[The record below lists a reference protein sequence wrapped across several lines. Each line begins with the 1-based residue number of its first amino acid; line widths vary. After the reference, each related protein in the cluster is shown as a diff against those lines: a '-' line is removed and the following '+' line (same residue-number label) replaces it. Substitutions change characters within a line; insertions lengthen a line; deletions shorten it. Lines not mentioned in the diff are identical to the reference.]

1 VVAEPEELNY
11 LWFFFCVF
19 LGSIVYVYISSAAA
33 AALHQTNS
41 KSERSSKKG
50 KVCLPI
56 YYSFSHSNFPA
67 TSTLLIFHE
76 DFSSTLLMMRLKSPP
91 TTTSISPFKIS
102 TTQL

>member
-41 KSERSSKKG
+41 KSEKAAKR
-50 KVCLPI
+50 
-56 YYSFSHSNFPA
+56 
-67 TSTLLIFHE
+67 E
-76 DFSSTLLMMRLKSPP
+76 KSVFQYTTPSVIP
-91 TTTSISPFKIS
+91 TFLEQAPY
-102 TTQL
+102 